1 MARVDINLRIPR
13 QKLSQDNLNRGRYAL
28 ANQALA
34 DMNQFVPKKE
44 NILRET
50 GHVDSDGKAITWNTA
65 YAKRMFYNYM
75 YNYTTPGTGPRW
87 DMRAERLFISDW
99 IKAFERGADW

>member
-1 MARVDINLRIPR
+1 M
-13 QKLSQDNLNRGRYAL
+13 
-28 ANQALA
+28 
-34 DMNQFVPKKE
+34 
-44 NILRET
+44 
-50 GHVDSDGKAITWNTA
+50 DSDGKAITWNTA